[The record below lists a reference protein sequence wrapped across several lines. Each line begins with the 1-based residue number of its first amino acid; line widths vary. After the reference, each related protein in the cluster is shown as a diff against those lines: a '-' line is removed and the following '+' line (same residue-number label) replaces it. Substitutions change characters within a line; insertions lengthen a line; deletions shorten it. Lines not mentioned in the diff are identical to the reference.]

1 MNPYRTAEQ
10 QPAESSPAAPFDYT
24 SQIDASRKRVIFNA
38 FRILCFLLCPLGLLP
53 GRWLVAM
60 GPSLWILEGAIL
72 AISIAL
78 GIRGANQPA
87 ATEVEA
93 YEGRLL
99 GAERRKRERRRR
111 AKRRAR
117 G

>member
-1 MNPYRTAEQ
+1 MNPYRNAEK
-10 QPAESSPAAPFDYT
+10 QPVESSPAAPFDYT
-24 SQIDASRKRVIFNA
+24 AQIDANRKRVIVNA
-38 FRILCFLLCPLGLLP
+38 FWIMVCLLGPLGILP
-53 GRWLVAM
+53 YRWLDAM

-78 GIRGANQPA
+78 AIRGANQPA
-87 ATEVEA
+87 ATDVEA
-93 YEGRLL
+93 YEERLL

-117 G
+117 R